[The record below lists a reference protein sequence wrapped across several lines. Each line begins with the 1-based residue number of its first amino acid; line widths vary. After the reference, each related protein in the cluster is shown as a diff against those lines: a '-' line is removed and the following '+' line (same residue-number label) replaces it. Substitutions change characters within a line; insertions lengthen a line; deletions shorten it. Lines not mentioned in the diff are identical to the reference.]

1 MLCASHACSI
11 EMKRSDYDRYRCVA
25 FRSPRVGLCAYIG
38 TTKDSHPHP
47 HPSQPPPPALF
58 GPDRRFGSQQN
69 IRDIIKYM
77 N

>member
-1 MLCASHACSI
+1 MCASHACSI
-11 EMKRSDYDRYRCVA
+11 EMKRSDYDRSAA

-47 HPSQPPPPALF
+47 SQPPPPDLF